1 MATCIATWSSDFD
14 KHWFPYV
21 WWTTITKCGQQVHFF
36 KRKNRE
42 YSSLQVARAIIPWAV
57 SNLGQG
63 DSYLNKIW
71 EILFQKYW
79 GRYYQVVKRLL
90 QKLLSPP
97 REHNHKTWATGTSAQ
112 GEYREF
118 GSIVASDAF
127 VTWSRFGKYLWFGKI
142 RSKYIYRNLGPWLL
156 NLGSKY
162 HSWKKISGGKRD
174 SMKINPWWKF
184 FFAFWIFFSTLIKD
198 LIVKN

>member
-1 MATCIATWSSDFD
+1 MTNIDFPTYGEPQSPNVD
-14 KHWFPYV
+14 N
-21 WWTTITKCGQQVHFF
+21 KCTSLKGKIGNTPPSRWLVPSYHQQYPTLDRV
-36 KRKNRE
+36 
-42 YSSLQVARAIIPWAV
+42 
-57 SNLGQG
+57 